1 MKKIIAIA
9 ALFVLF
15 GTTSCYRKN
24 PCPAFGKV
32 ETNKTVRG

>member
-9 ALFVLF
+9 ALFTLF
-15 GTTSCYRKN
+15 ATTSCYRKN

-32 ETNKTVRG
+32 ETSKKVRG